1 MSQKL
6 ETKTKGTLLIERSWI
21 SQGVGHIAELSAG
34 GFIHVGGVPIKTEKE
49 IRDIIPAGEDR
60 TRALEWFKNK
70 DKVAKEGPKRKI
82 LIEANGELRF
92 DNGDPVTS
100 VSDLINNIPTG
111 PFLDAAVKQLAINEN
126 KKDASAA
133 RTQGSIKK
141 GLDKIKQAEDILHE
155 LPAEP
160 ETEPD

>member
-1 MSQKL
+1 MPQKL
-6 ETKTKGTLLIERSWI
+6 ETKTKGTLMIERSWI
-21 SQGVGHIAELSAG
+21 SQGVGHIAELSGG

-70 DKVAKEGPKRKI
+70 DKALKDSPKRKVV
-82 LIEANGELRF
+82 IEANGDLKF
-92 DNGDPVTS
+92 DNGEPVTS
-100 VSDLINNIPTG
+100 VSDLINNIPAG

-126 KKDASAA
+126 KKDAAAA

-141 GLDKIKQAEDILHE
+141 GLEKIKQAEDILKE
-155 LPAEP
+155 LPDEP
-160 ETEPD
+160 EVEPD